1 MSAKEYNPA
10 EIENIIQELWKQ
22 NDAYKASI
30 SETKEKF
37 YCLSMFP
44 YPSGK
49 LHMGHVRN
57 YTIGDVISRFKR
69 MQGFNVLQPMGWDAF
84 GLPAENAAIENNVS
98 PKKWTNKNIE
108 SMKVQLD
115 ALGFS
120 YDWSREINTSSPE
133 YFKWEQWFFI
143 QLFKAGL
150 VERKKSE
157 VNWDP
162 VDKTVLANEQVIDGK
177 GWRSGAEIERKK
189 IDQYFLRITDY
200 ADELL
205 KGLESLESWPNQV
218 KLMQKNWIGK
228 SKGLSFHFEIE
239 NNKEVLEVFTTRPDT
254 IFGATYCAI
263 AHDHP
268 LIDQLKDNTP
278 SIREFINEN
287 KGNKKTEAAIAK
299 QEKKGVDTGLKA
311 IHPIT
316 NDLIPIWIANFVLM
330 EYGTGAVMCVP
341 GHDQRDYEFAKK
353 YDLPVL
359 QVIET
364 ELNQNVNSGALE
376 EKGLLI
382 NSGEY
387 NGLNFDEAFMKISEY
402 LEAKNNAEV
411 QTNFR
416 LRDWGISRQRYWGCP
431 IPIIHCDECGHVPVA
446 EKDLP
451 VELPEID
458 ENTSRGMSLGGFNEW
473 KKTFCPNCNKEAV
486 RETDTFDT
494 FFESSWYAARFASQP
509 NNAMLGD
516 EADYW
521 LPVDHYIGGIEHA
534 ILHLLYARFFNLLLR
549 DQKLIQSSEP
559 FQRLLTQGMVLAD
572 AFYTKD
578 ENGNPEWVNKDF
590 VSMNGEKSTL
600 SDGRE
605 VFKDGMSK
613 MSKSK
618 LNGID
623 PNIMIEKYG
632 ADTVRLYMMF
642 TSPPEQSLEWSDTA
656 IEGSYRFLRKV
667 WNLISDKTIFNK
679 APPNELT
686 QIEQGLRQKSHQT
699 LKKVTNDFAE
709 RNSFNT
715 AIASV
720 MELLNAIPESFKSEK
735 ATDSEKF
742 CIDEVIQFTLK
753 MLSPIT
759 PHISLYLWKQ
769 YSESDGADFENSW
782 PMFNEELLKL
792 ENFQLIIQINGKV
805 RGKETVSV
813 DMEQAELEEL
823 AKENENVKK
832 ILANQPIKKVIYVKE
847 KLINFVI

>member
-364 ELNQNVNSGALE
+364 ELDQNVNSEAIE

-387 NGLNFDEAFMKISEY
+387 NGLNFDEAFIKISEY

-600 SDGRE
+600 NDGRE

>member
-364 ELNQNVNSGALE
+364 ELNQNVNSEALE

-387 NGLNFDEAFMKISEY
+387 NGLNFDEAFIKISEY